1 MTTPVDTTATVELVT
16 DVEKTFVDEIK
27 EDTPEEELQDAIFVE
42 NTGDGTASLMK
53 PRKPTLHHRGHD
65 VDFNDMYNDGPNEG
79 AADDDMSTYSV
90 GEIQYV
96 KWNIISSCLFTF
108 SSLLYLAMAVMVI
121 DYYYWYRDVPRTVY
135 YADDDGTWWNY
146 FVNCTE
152 DGFFPEHV
160 ENADD
165 DYTWMEWYNT
175 SAFAEDDI
183 VWLPRVANENAPGI
197 EPYVSKYMML
207 YFWAALGFIFS
218 GSIEIYLTRKAAW
231 WVRAI
236 YFTMIIAASFGFVSA
251 ILTNKDPFWSNICN
265 CISVN
270 LWALES
276 IVIVMARLK
285 GQEDFVETE
294 HYDKTDLILGW
305 NIKQWFWVADVSFM
319 IGTWGD
325 AITSYWYVF
334 ERDTFAVGVLAIVFA
349 AFWLLCA
356 FVYLGVAIY
365 DFREYKYYQ
374 EMEKEYYQEIK
385 GLEVEDG
392 KVTGFLTEKDVS
404 QDSDSTPSD
413 DDKKAEVG
421 VEQAPIPSFCV
432 DQNSLFI
439 ASVDT
444 SNGAEEDPV
453 TIPVGIERIEQAPVP
468 TVSMEESPIIIPPV
482 EATVDAEQAP
492 ITTTDIVV
500 EEGPISAVD
509 TKEVP
514 ATSVEE

>member
-1 MTTPVDTTATVELVT
+1 MTTLIDTAATADLVT
-16 DVEKTFVDEIK
+16 DVENTFVDEIK
-27 EDTPEEELQDAIFVE
+27 EDTPEEELQDAVFVE
-42 NTGDGTASLMK
+42 NAGDGTASLMK

-65 VDFNDMYNDGPNEG
+65 VDFNDMYNDTPNEG
-79 AADDDMSTYSV
+79 DDDEMSVYTV
-90 GEIQYV
+90 GEIEYV
-96 KWNIISSCLFTF
+96 KWNIVSSCLFTF
-108 SSLLYLAMAVMVI
+108 SSLLYLAMAIMVI
-121 DYYYWYRDVPRTVY
+121 DYYWWYKEVPRTVY
-135 YADDDGTWWNY
+135 YADDDSSWWNY

-152 DGFFPEHV
+152 DGFFPEDV

-165 DYTWMEWYNT
+165 DYTWMEWYNN

-207 YFWAALGFIFS
+207 YFWAALGFIVS
-218 GSIEIYLTRKAAW
+218 GCIEVYLTRKAAW

-285 GQEDFVETE
+285 GHEEFVETE
-294 HYDKTDLILGW
+294 QYDKTDLILGW
-305 NIKQWFWVADVSFM
+305 NIKKWFWVADISFL

-334 ERDTFAVGVLAIVFA
+334 ERDTFSVGVLAIVFA

-365 DFREYKYYQ
+365 DFKEYKYYQ

-392 KVTGFLTEKDVS
+392 KNTSFLTEKDAS
-404 QDSDSTPSD
+404 QESDSTPGE
-413 DDKKAEVG
+413 DDKKPEVG
-421 VEQAPIPSFCV
+421 VEQAPIPSV
-432 DQNSLFI
+432 GVEQAPVTI
-439 ASVDT
+439 APVDT
-444 SNGAEEDPV
+444 TIDVEEDPA
-453 TIPVGIERIEQAPVP
+453 TTPVSVEPIEQAPVP
-468 TVSMEESPIIIPPV
+468 ADDSMEDVPVTTIAPV
-482 EATVDAEQAP
+482 ESTVDTEEAPVTTADTVDAEEA
-492 ITTTDIVV
+492 
-500 EEGPISAVD
+500 
-509 TKEVP
+509 P
-514 ATSVEE
+514 ATSTEE